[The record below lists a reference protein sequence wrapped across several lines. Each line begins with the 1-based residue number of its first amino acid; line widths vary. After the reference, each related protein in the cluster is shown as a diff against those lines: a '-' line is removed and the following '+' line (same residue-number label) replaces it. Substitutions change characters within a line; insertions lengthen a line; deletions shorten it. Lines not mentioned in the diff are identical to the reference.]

1 MNWLALRRTGTRSL
15 SLGHHHGPTM
25 RDHTSLHAW
34 QEANAVTLLV
44 IRLLQTAWKPYGS
57 ALFYQ
62 LQRSALS
69 VQLNVAEGYTYGDS
83 PSFTKHLGV
92 AYGSAVETG
101 ELLRLLSDACIVEP
115 TKLAEVRHRN
125 ARSQRL
131 ILGLLK
137 RRRVLRRCPGDP
149 VHRLPFTVHAFWLA
163 PLPASSVLAWCSR
176 IDLTRRPSISN
187 TSKVKGPAETRSPG
201 LGSRPNWPKR

>member
-1 MNWLALRRTGTRSL
+1 MRWIGVADSASGISL
-15 SLGHHHGPTM
+15 FQM

-44 IRLLQTAWKPYGS
+44 IRLLQTSWKPCAS

-62 LQRSALS
+62 LQRAALS
-69 VQLNVAEGYTYGDS
+69 VQLNIAEGYTFGNS
-83 PSFTKHLGV
+83 PTFTNHLGV

-101 ELLRLLSDACIVEP
+101 EILRLLSDAGVVDSVAIAD
-115 TKLAEVRHRN
+115 LRQRN

-137 RRRVLRRCPGDP
+137 RRPALRG
-149 VHRLPFTVHAFWLA
+149 
-163 PLPASSVLAWCSR
+163 
-176 IDLTRRPSISN
+176 
-187 TSKVKGPAETRSPG
+187 
-201 LGSRPNWPKR
+201 